1 MRSNRFAVIF
11 IVLLASSL
19 VLTTPVFA
27 QDEEAPEYP
36 AEINAKIIG
45 DIPPI
50 QVSKWTQIDIEISDA
65 FGIDYGM
72 LSETIPRWVM
82 EIIWPLNPSFPQP
95 VKRYLGPLSI
105 ELDPEIIRGN
115 SEGWEVRMAS
125 ESSVIA
131 ETISGDVHNITL
143 EVLVDD
149 SSIDNSVIVGIK
161 CTRKDTFGEPIGY
174 SYVNVPVKAS
184 PTNYIKMESLEESTK
199 EAAPKTLVDFTLDI
213 KNEGYYKDVFEF
225 EIEEENGLMGLM
237 NQQAVTMMPGETKRV
252 TLEILTP
259 EKLFD
264 PGTPN
269 EIRVYVKSTGNTT
282 RTLVGSLIVVT
293 RGFYISPL
301 VGIIAA
307 PILAFVLI
315 GYIGF
320 VWYKDKRDRE
330 LLGKPDKPWKIP
342 IEKENLE
349 RLKEKDSEEYQ
360 KVMDMMKQ
368 EYESALLWWK
378 SLHQGEQEEKIS
390 FSHILPQ
397 FKKKSKKG
405 EPKSKVSKEESKE
418 VKPVKKKSQKQSGES
433 HKKKEERKEELS
445 NDQDKPK
452 EKKEISS
459 KKKQESSVDEIKES
473 SKNQSSPISDISDRL
488 VSGLK
493 KWFTVPEEEK
503 QKTVEKKET
512 VPTEKKSSE
521 KPVEEQKKSSEESK
535 QAKTDYEQELARIEE
550 EQKRLRAQKEKQRD
564 QIEKQKTL
572 NRIKRAQQ
580 RQRKKFNG

>member
-1 MRSNRFAVIF
+1 MRLNRFAVIF
-11 IVLLASSL
+11 IILLASSL
-19 VLTTPVFA
+19 MLTMPVFA

-36 AEINAKIIG
+36 AEINARIIG

-105 ELDPEIIRGN
+105 ELDPEIIRGS
-115 SEGWEVRMAS
+115 SEGWEVRMDS
-125 ESSVIA
+125 DSSVIA

-149 SSIDNSVIVGIK
+149 SSIANSVIVGIK

-174 SYVNVPVKAS
+174 SYVYVPVKAS
-184 PTNYIKMESLEESTK
+184 PTNYIKMESLADSTK

-252 TLEILTP
+252 ILEILTP

-282 RTLVGSLIVVT
+282 KTLVGTLIVVT
-293 RGFYISPL
+293 RGIYISPL

-307 PILAFVLI
+307 PIIAFIAI
-315 GYIGF
+315 GYVGF
-320 VWYKDKRDRE
+320 FWYNDKRNRE
-330 LLGKPDKPWKIP
+330 LLGKPNKPWKIP

-378 SLHQGEQEEKIS
+378 STSQEKKGDRFN
-390 FSHILPQ
+390 FSNILPQ
-397 FKKKSKKG
+397 FKKEKDEKSKPT
-405 EPKSKVSKEESKE
+405 ESKEENLKDKS
-418 VKPVKKKSQKQSGES
+418 VKKKTKKKSENSK
-433 HKKKEERKEELS
+433 KKKEEKTEQSSEDRSE
-445 NDQDKPK
+445 PK
-452 EKKEISS
+452 KTNYSS
-459 KKKQESSVDEIKES
+459 SQKNQGSEDVNKES
-473 SKNQSSPISDISDRL
+473 SEKQSPLISDKI

-503 QKTVEKKET
+503 QKESSEKMHATKSVEKKPKEK
-512 VPTEKKSSE
+512 TEKQSQQPS
-521 KPVEEQKKSSEESK
+521 EQKQEES
-535 QAKTDYEQELARIEE
+535 KTDYEQELDRIEK
-550 EQKRLRAQKEKQRD
+550 EQKRLRTQKEKQRE
-564 QIEKQKTL
+564 QSQKQKAIEKIKKAEKKQK
-572 NRIKRAQQ
+572 
-580 RQRKKFNG
+580 KKWSL